1 MPVRLVSLVAGVSL
15 ATVFVLGGCAGQN
28 ATTPPEFTGPKASS
42 PVQAGMRLDMQTDQ
56 AAYFAGHPI
65 KVRVSLVNTTNKEI
79 SFTTPTALVF
89 DVIYE
94 VRDDPSVKRWSE
106 GQQFAQ
112 VITPHTL
119 QAGAAMS
126 QTLEFTIVR
135 DGPAGL
141 WARLDFGTSILDTA
155 KVTVTI
161 Q

>member
-1 MPVRLVSLVAGVSL
+1 VSLLGVVSLV
-15 ATVFVLGGCAGQN
+15 TVLLLGGCSGRN
-28 ATTPPEFTGPKASS
+28 ATTPPEFAGPKASS

-56 AAYFAGHPI
+56 EAYFAGHPI

-79 SFTTPTALVF
+79 NFTTPTSLVF
-89 DVIYE
+89 DVLYE
-94 VRDDPSVKRWSE
+94 IRDDPSVKRWSD

-135 DGPAGL
+135 GGPAGL
-141 WARLDFGTSILDTA
+141 WARLDTGTSVLDTA
-155 KVTVTI
+155 KVTITI